1 MNEFKTGEK
10 VGDEKVSD
18 CTEEGEGEGCRA
30 AGCTVTQGEEY
41 GLVLADT
48 PPASNKQLMQL
59 SMHHPTPPSA
69 SHVATLNT
77 LNQITML
84 KGTIS
89 MIIKILIN

>member
-18 CTEEGEGEGCRA
+18 CTGRREGCRA

-48 PPASNKQLMQL
+48 PASNKQLMQL
-59 SMHHPTPPSA
+59 SMHHQTPPSA

-77 LNQITML
+77 LNQITKL